1 MANSRQDIITK
12 IQPEEGGMPPGVAS
26 VEVVTFGGEIK
37 ALGNGKVGGYLV
49 RFTDASQPDLTGD
62 FFSKKS
68 DIRVTD
74 SVDVYYN
81 HGLDSTLKKRVI
93 GKATTRIDDAG
104 VWAET
109 QLNLRDEY
117 EKAIYSMAEKG
128 KLGYS
133 SGALSHLV
141 EREPA
146 GKGVSFIKTWVIGEC
161 SLTPTPAEP
170 RNTVISIK
178 TLSTPSDEAALP
190 IADVQ
195 PIQEIKRKTTM
206 NDEIKSAVDAA
217 LAERDAANRIETDK
231 QAALKAASDAGYKQA
246 VDELKSKR
254 LLKETPAYIKNL
266 TSDSDDGVM
275 AFKAWL
281 GTGEVNHELIEPS
294 DGNGWMK
301 AAFNVTTGGSGGYL
315 VPDPL
320 YQIIIAKRAL
330 MSWARQAPVQTFTT
344 PADHILVPIEDT
356 AATAFVLTAEAGAYN
371 ENEASVAQ
379 KDLILY
385 KYTKLVKMSE
395 EFVNYQGT
403 NFDAW
408 IANSFARAEAVTENA
423 IFTTGTGT
431 AQPEG
436 VLTGSTAGNVVTT
449 SAVLVPQ
456 DLTTLIGNLGAG
468 YNVAGQ
474 TGFLMK
480 NATKWYLK
488 GTSSTNYFAFIQT
501 PNAGPNTF
509 PGGLAGDGFLGQPA
523 FISDDMHAYTVAAN
537 TGFSVLY
544 GNYNYYGIAEKPGL
558 LIQRNPYLYMANGQ
572 IGLFATMYRGGAVL
586 QAEAFYHTVGK

>member
-1 MANSRQDIITK
+1 MANSRQDIYKPITA
-12 IQPEEGGMPPGVAS
+12 ETDEMVS
-26 VEVVTFGGEIK
+26 FGGEIK

-49 RFTDASQPDLTGD
+49 RFTDATQPDLTGD
-62 FFSKKS
+62 YFSAKS
-68 DIRVTD
+68 DIRVTG
-74 SVDVYYN
+74 SLDVYYN
-81 HGLDSTLKKRVI
+81 HGLDATLKKRVI
-93 GKATTRIDDAG
+93 GRATTRIDDAG

-109 QLNLRDEY
+109 QLNMRDEY

-133 SGALSHLV
+133 SGALPHLV

-146 GKGVSFIKTWVIGEC
+146 GKGISFIKTWVIGEA

-170 RNTVISIK
+170 RNTVVSIK
-178 TLSTPSDEAALP
+178 TLSTPSDQAALP
-190 IADVQ
+190 IADDN
-195 PIQEIKRKTTM
+195 PIIPEIKKDETTM
-206 NDEIKSAVDAA
+206 NEEIKTAIDAA
-217 LAERDAANRIETDK
+217 LAERDAAQKIEADK

-246 VDELKSKR
+246 VEELKSKR

-281 GTGEVNHELIEPS
+281 GTGEVNHELIEPNDS
-294 DGNGWMK
+294 NGWMK
-301 AAFNVTTGGSGGYL
+301 AAFNVTTGASGGYL

-344 PADHILVPIEDT
+344 PADHILVPVEDT

-371 ENEASVAQ
+371 ENEATVSQ

-395 EFVNYQGT
+395 EFANYQGT

-408 IANSFARAEAVTENA
+408 IANSFARAEAVTENT

-431 AQPEG
+431 SEPQG
-436 VLTGSTAGNVVTT
+436 VLTGSTTGNVVTT

-456 DLTTLIGNLGAG
+456 DLTTLIGQLGAG

-523 FISDDMHAYTVAAN
+523 YISDDMHAYTVAAN

-572 IGLFATMYRGGAVL
+572 IGLFATMYRGGSVL